1 MPFVGKDT
9 SIIFLSFL
17 YSREELFSLG
27 IFMETWTDMEIH
39 ILVFVRTG
47 GANFQTSASQDL
59 KTSFFLP
66 VKMWGIELYLA
77 LVLCKY

>member
-9 SIIFLSFL
+9 SMIFLSFL

-39 ILVFVRTG
+39 LDFNAYRMRPL
-47 GANFQTSASQDL
+47 FKLEYL
-59 KTSFFLP
+59 KSGFTFNLIPS
-66 VKMWGIELYLA
+66 GS
-77 LVLCKY
+77 LCDRWSGHSRML